1 MEESQES
8 EHSPRIAIVQ
18 VDSEAEPNFT
28 YDADAATD
36 TAEFHKAI
44 LVRVSD
50 QPLICYLPSDAPLY
64 GNTSKGLDFETT
76 IVTLAF
82 VVLNGYRIQ
91 QPLKPHIY
99 IYYISCICSS
109 VQRTNKTHSHKGQI
123 RDK

>member
-99 IYYISCICSS
+99 IYILHILYLF
-109 VQRTNKTHSHKGQI
+109 I
-123 RDK
+123 RSKDKQDTLT